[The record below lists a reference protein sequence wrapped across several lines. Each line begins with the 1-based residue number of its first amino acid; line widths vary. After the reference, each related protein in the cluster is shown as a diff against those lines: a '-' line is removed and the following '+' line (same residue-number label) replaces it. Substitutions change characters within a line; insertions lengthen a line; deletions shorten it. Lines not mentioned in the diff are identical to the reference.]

1 MRILLRYLV
10 HMESDL
16 KLKYRN
22 GRQIGDH
29 FKIYCIPFYGRRTEF
44 LRSFLAS

>member
-1 MRILLRYLV
+1 MPDIAEILSA
-10 HMESDL
+10 MESDL

-29 FKIYCIPFYGRRTEF
+29 FKILRIPFYGRRTEF